1 MTQETMIQQLTAHL
15 PTYYSNKRRESAK
28 KTKARCGQYSFEN
41 FVEFIQEAS
50 LDANHPVFS
59 RDALNSTSRA
69 LEKKEAP
76 LPKKPSRTPI
86 EEIREDG
93 TDIAP
98 PVLP

>member
-15 PTYYSNKRRESAK
+15 PTYYSNKQRESAK

-59 RDALNSTSRA
+59 RDALTQQVESWKR
-69 LEKKEAP
+69 KK
-76 LPKKPSRTPI
+76 LPCRKSQVEPR
-86 EEIREDG
+86 
-93 TDIAP
+93 
-98 PVLP
+98 

>member
-28 KTKARCGQYSFEN
+28 KTEARCGQYSFEN

-59 RDALNSTSRA
+59 RDALNSTSRE

-76 LPKKPSRTPI
+76 LPKKPSGPR
-86 EEIREDG
+86 
-93 TDIAP
+93 
-98 PVLP
+98 